1 MALSDILYMGID
13 GGGSNCRGR
22 LRNSEGDLLGEAIS
36 GPAHASR
43 GILAAQDQVARVA
56 RETLQDAG
64 FGEEVLNRTHVGI
77 GLAELH
83 ISADKEAFRNWE
95 HPFASLVVD
104 SDAHIACLGGHAG
117 GQDGGI
123 LILGTGSCGY
133 GLIKGH
139 SINVG
144 GWGFALSD
152 MASAARVGVLA
163 LRYAMAALDGIYE
176 VSPMTDHIM
185 AMFGD
190 SQEEMVIWANTATPP
205 DFAGYGHSVVS
216 FALKDDPVAVKL
228 MTDCGSQASA
238 MLRALAW
245 RGVSKIALMGSFAES
260 VEPWLEVETTS
271 LLVPRLYDARDG
283 AILMAGGTLP
293 VLQPGHEQDM
303 GHKERY
309 GHG

>member
-1 MALSDILYMGID
+1 MENLDSFYLGID
-13 GGGSNCRGR
+13 GGGTNCRGR
-22 LRNSEGDLLGEAIS
+22 LRDAEGTLLGEALS
-36 GPAHASR
+36 GPVQASQ
-43 GILAAQDQVARVA
+43 GLFAAQEQVAKVA

-64 FGEEVLNRTHVGI
+64 YGSEILCKTHVGI
-77 GLAELH
+77 GLADLH
-83 ISADKEAFRNWE
+83 ISTHRQAFCNWE
-95 HPFASLVVD
+95 HPFASLEVA

-117 GQDGGI
+117 EQDGGI

-133 GLIKGH
+133 GLIRGQ
-139 SINVG
+139 SVNVG

-152 MASAARVGVLA
+152 MASAAQVGVIA
-163 LRYAMAALDGIYE
+163 LRVAMAALDGIYD

-185 AMFGD
+185 SMFSD
-190 SQEEMVIWANTATPP
+190 SQEEMVLWANTATPP
-205 DFAGYGHSVVS
+205 DFAGYGHIVVS
-216 FALKDDPVAVKL
+216 YAERDDPLAVKL
-228 MTDCGSQASA
+228 MADCGNQASA

-245 RGVSKIALMGSFAES
+245 RGVNRIALMGSFADS
-260 VEPWLEVETTS
+260 VEPWLEADTTS

-293 VLQPGHEQDM
+293 PLEPGHEQDM